1 MFAPLVSPTSN
12 GPQRKEKIMIA
23 VPGLYEDG
31 KITLLEPIP
40 HLRRARVIVTVLE
53 DNAFIA
59 PSNVNDEPT
68 RSWLGAFRHTLVG
81 ELGDLVEPLEDAWQ
95 DWEVLRE

>member
-1 MFAPLVSPTSN
+1 
-12 GPQRKEKIMIA
+12 MIA

-53 DNAFIA
+53 DGTWT
-59 PSNVNDEPT
+59 EPNGGAT
-68 RSWLGAFRHTLVG
+68 SQVGSWLGSMRHTARIVG
-81 ELGDLVEPLEDAWQ
+81 DIVEPLEDTWQ
-95 DWEVLRE
+95 DWEVLRN